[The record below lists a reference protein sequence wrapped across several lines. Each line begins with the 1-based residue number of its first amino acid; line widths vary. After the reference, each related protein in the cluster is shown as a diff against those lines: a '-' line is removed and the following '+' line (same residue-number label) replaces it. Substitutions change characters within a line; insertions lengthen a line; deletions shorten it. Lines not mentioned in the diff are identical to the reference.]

1 MFIHR
6 ELRFAVMS
14 VSLAALAG
22 CESLDNVMGALSSEQ
37 AAKVQEGGNE
47 SALPPSRERQI
58 IQLIRTTDNIDGLCN
73 AVEKGHAASP
83 NEGEFSNQEVC
94 ATWRVM
100 QDNQSGN

>member
-37 AAKVQEGGNE
+37 AAKECG
-47 SALPPSRERQI
+47 LIPPKSRAK
-58 IQLIRTTDNIDGLCN
+58 N
-73 AVEKGHAASP
+73 AVHARRRAYLECKRKVLEEQADP
-83 NEGEFSNQEVC
+83 EPR
-94 ATWRVM
+94 T
-100 QDNQSGN
+100 

>member
-37 AAKVQEGGNE
+37 AAKVQEECG
-47 SALPPSRERQI
+47 LIPPKSRGTR
-58 IQLIRTTDNIDGLCN
+58 
-73 AVEKGHAASP
+73 AA
-83 NEGEFSNQEVC
+83 
-94 ATWRVM
+94 TRVSRV
-100 QDNQSGN
+100 QAQGAGRAGRS

>member
-37 AAKVQEGGNE
+37 AAKVQEESKDEWSVVHVKSFSVGGANH
-47 SALPPSRERQI
+47 SQI
-58 IQLIRTTDNIDGLCN
+58 C
-73 AVEKGHAASP
+73 
-83 NEGEFSNQEVC
+83 
-94 ATWRVM
+94 
-100 QDNQSGN
+100 

>member
-37 AAKVQEGGNE
+37 AAKVQEECG
-47 SALPPSRERQI
+47 LIPSKSRAK
-58 IQLIRTTDNIDGLCN
+58 N
-73 AVEKGHAASP
+73 AVHARRRAYLECKRKVLEEQADP
-83 NEGEFSNQEVC
+83 EPR
-94 ATWRVM
+94 T
-100 QDNQSGN
+100 